1 MPDNVTVGVMAFGEA
16 SRVAGLIAFLGLCV
30 GVHAAETDRAVRDLC
45 GKSVA
50 MLGESPLH
58 GFGKT
63 LEFKV
68 ELVQRLVNE
77 CHFNAFFI
85 ESGAYDF
92 LNVQRRLKSGQEV
105 TEPMLAAAIGGLWAT
120 REVQPLI
127 PFLLEKAKAGS
138 VVLGG
143 LDDQLGRGTWAQRE
157 MPADLA
163 GHLAGGE
170 KSRCLAIL
178 QRHLLWQYGSDSPY
192 GAQDKAL
199 ILECLDRVDGSEYD
213 AAMVDNMKRLLAR
226 DFRADAGAGAD
237 SRVRDGNDRD
247 RSMYSNFRWLMAR
260 LPAQSKVIV
269 WAATTHA
276 AKELSGVSG
285 AEGAVSFGSY
295 VRREFGNRAFAL
307 GFSAYSG
314 SYAMTG
320 QPVRQLSAAPDDSME
335 ARTVAGGESYVSL
348 SELRKMGAI
357 AGRALGAG
365 FKRARRD
372 EVVDGM
378 VVFREERPPEFVR
391 R

>member
-1 MPDNVTVGVMAFGEA
+1 MVFHRG
-16 SRVAGLIAFLGLCV
+16 SRVAGLIALLGLCM
-30 GVHAAETDRAVRDLC
+30 GVRAAETDQVVRDLC

-68 ELVQRLVNE
+68 ELVRRLVDE
-77 CHFNAFFI
+77 CHFNGFFI
-85 ESGAYDF
+85 ESGTYDF
-92 LNVQRRLKSGQEV
+92 LNIQRRLKSGQEV
-105 TEPMLAAAIGGLWAT
+105 TESLLAAAIGGLWAT

-143 LDDQLGRGTWAQRE
+143 LDDQLGRGTWAQRD

-163 GHLAGGE
+163 GHLADEE
-170 KSRCLAIL
+170 KSRCLAIF

-192 GAQDKAL
+192 GPKDKAL
-199 ILECLDRVDGSEYD
+199 ILGCLDRVDGSEYD
-213 AAMVDNMKRLLAR
+213 AAKVDSMKRLFAR
-226 DFRADAGAGAD
+226 DFRVDVPAGTD
-237 SRVRDGNDRD
+237 TRVQDDNDRD
-247 RSMYSNFRWLMAR
+247 RSMYLNFQWLMAR
-260 LPAQSKVIV
+260 LPAHSKIIL
-269 WAATTHA
+269 WAATTHV

-285 AEGAVSFGSY
+285 DEGRVSFGSY
-295 VRREFGNRAFAL
+295 VRREFGDRAFAL

-320 QPVRQLSAAPDDSME
+320 QPVRQLGAAPKDSLE
-335 ARTVAGGESYVSL
+335 GRTSAEGESYVSS

-357 AGRALGAG
+357 PGRALGAG
-365 FKRARRD
+365 FKTARWD
-372 EVVDGM
+372 ELVDGM
-378 VVFREERPPEFVR
+378 VVFREERAPEFVR
-391 R
+391 W